1 MSVSNMWLGDLKN
14 YSAERIAGKGQI
26 FPHASMVLREKTAKP
41 LEKNALFNPFPD
53 HLRMLQGD
61 EQDEVGTRCRRSARR
76 AAADAGRHRAAARNP
91 RFAAQGLMT

>member
-1 MSVSNMWLGDLKN
+1 MAISKLWLGDLKN

-53 HLRMLQGD
+53 RLRMLQGD
-61 EQDEVGTRCRRSARR
+61 EQDEVCRIREESYLSYFPGGI
-76 AAADAGRHRAAARNP
+76 DP
-91 RFAAQGLMT
+91 VPPSWTFVLLC